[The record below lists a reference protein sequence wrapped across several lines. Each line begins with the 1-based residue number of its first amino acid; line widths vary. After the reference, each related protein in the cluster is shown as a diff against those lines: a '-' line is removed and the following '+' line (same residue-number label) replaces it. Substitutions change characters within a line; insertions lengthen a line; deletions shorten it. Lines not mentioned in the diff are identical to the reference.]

1 MEITKA
7 IAQEIEL
14 QRKYLTGEEIE
25 TIYFGGGTPSLLAEQ
40 ELQLIFNAINSNFS
54 LTKTPEITLE
64 ANPEDLSTKNLL
76 FLKSLGVN
84 RLSIGIQSFDDS
96 VLKFINRSHNS
107 ATAKEAVFL
116 ARKIGFDNISIDL
129 IYAIPGRETGLLATD
144 LDQLLQL
151 KPEHI
156 SAYSLTIE
164 DNTAFGKRRASKKFI
179 DMSDEGNAQQFE
191 MVMDSLTS
199 SGYDHYEIS
208 NYSKPGFISNHNS
221 HYWKGKKYLGIG
233 PSAHSFDGTSRQS
246 NIANNYSY
254 LRSIQSKVVPSTKEI
269 LSRENQINEF
279 IMTSLRTSWGCDL
292 QHLKALH
299 QFDLLVQQE
308 GYIGQLADCGLIR
321 IEKDILY
328 LTREGKMVA
337 DKISSDL
344 FLDA

>member
-1 MEITKA
+1 MIEA

-14 QRKYLTGEEIE
+14 QSNYLAGEVIE

-54 LTKTPEITLE
+54 LAKTPEITLE
-64 ANPEDLSTKNLL
+64 ANPEDLSSENLL
-76 FLKSLGVN
+76 FLKSGGVN
-84 RLSIGIQSFDDS
+84 RLSIGIQSFDDT

-107 ATAKEAVFL
+107 ATAKEAVL
-116 ARKIGFDNISIDL
+116 QARKFGFDNISIDL
-129 IYAIPGRETGLLATD
+129 IYAIPGREADLLAKD

-164 DNTAFGKRRASKKFI
+164 DNTAFGKRKASKKFI
-179 DMSDEGNAQQFE
+179 DMTDEGNAQQFE

-221 HYWKGKKYLGIG
+221 HYWMGKKYLGVG
-233 PSAHSFDGTSRQS
+233 PSAHSFDGISRQS
-246 NIANNYSY
+246 NIANNYPY
-254 LRSIQSKVVPSTKEI
+254 LRSIQSKIIPSTKEI
-269 LSRENQINEF
+269 LSTENQINEY
-279 IMTSLRTSWGCDL
+279 IMTSLRTSWGCNL
-292 QHLKALH
+292 EHLKTFYH
-299 QFDLLVQQE
+299 FDLMVRHVN
-308 GYIGQLADCGLIR
+308 YIGQLIAYGLMR
-321 IEKDILY
+321 IEKDTLY
-328 LTREGKMVA
+328 LTRKGKMVA

-344 FLDA
+344 FLDV